1 MTTTTHVEAID
12 RSVEKANLWLK
23 DMAMELGGDRQ
34 EAYAALRAVLH
45 TLRDRL
51 TGDEAAQLGAQFPL
65 VVRGIYYENWNPS
78 DTPASYSHARAFLD
92 RVAAEAGY
100 AGDTEAAYA
109 VGAAAAVLRSH
120 VSEGEL
126 NDVRAQLPA
135 GVRVL
140 FEE

>member
-12 RSVEKANLWLK
+12 RSVDKANVWLK
-23 DMAMELGGDRQ
+23 DMTTELGGERH

-51 TGDEAAQLGAQFPL
+51 TVDEAAQLGAQLPL
-65 VVRGIYYENWNPS
+65 VIRGIYYENWDPS
-78 DTPASYSHARAFLD
+78 DTPQSYSHARAFLD
-92 RVAAEAGY
+92 RVAADAGY
-100 AGDTEAAYA
+100 AGDTEAGYA
-109 VGAAAAVLRSH
+109 VRAAAAVLRFH
-120 VSEGEL
+120 ISEGEMD
-126 NDVRAQLPA
+126 DVRAQLPA